1 MSSDLFITPLGV
13 IVALLALSWVNA
25 CESALACA
33 NPIRLKHRAQQG
45 VKIAVA
51 LQHAGTQIF
60 TDLLI
65 WLCLCRIV
73 LAGLSIELTLQFA
86 MPWYWVLLWLP
97 PLQLGL
103 AELAPRTLAHRFADQ
118 VVEGL
123 YRPLHPLRFIV
134 RLLHR
139 CAAFIER
146 QFTRLNASQ
155 TTLHQHGQDELNQ
168 LMHEHSAISPNAQAS
183 LLLDVLA
190 LSEAQVDDVMVPRA
204 EIVALDV
211 QDDWREL
218 QRELALIQHSKVLL
232 YRDSLEDVLGFIH
245 SRDLMRM
252 QLKEPLTKASLLR
265 SVHDVYYI
273 PSGTTLA
280 VQLQKFQQSSERIGL
295 VVDEFGDVKG
305 LLTLEDLL
313 AELLGQLQRAPEPV
327 LQHSDGSFVLDASC
341 SLRDLNRQLHLHL
354 PTDGPKTLN
363 GLILEKTES
372 LPAVGTELL
381 LDAYIIQIVATDL
394 TMVTQVRLLK
404 PEQSA

>member
-1 MSSDLFITPLGV
+1 MSSDFFITPLSF
-13 IVALLALSWVNA
+13 IIAMLALCWVNA

-45 VKIAVA
+45 IKIAIV
-51 LQHAGTQIF
+51 LQQAGTQVF

-65 WLCLCRIV
+65 WLCLCRMA
-73 LAGLSIELTLQFA
+73 LAGLAIQLTLQFA
-86 MPWYWVLLWLP
+86 LPWYWVLLWLP

-123 YRPLHPLRFIV
+123 YHPLHPLRFIP
-134 RLLHR
+134 RMLHR

-146 QFTRLNASQ
+146 HCTAAKSIQATP
-155 TTLHQHGQDELNQ
+155 QHHGHDELNH
-168 LMHEHSAISPNAQAS
+168 LMHEHSALSANDQAS
-183 LLLDVLA
+183 LLLDILA

-204 EIVALDV
+204 EIAALNV

-218 QRELALIQHSKVLL
+218 QRELALTQHSKILL
-232 YRDSLEDVLGFIH
+232 YRDSLDDVLGFIH

-280 VQLQKFQQSSERIGL
+280 IQLQKFQHSAERIGL

-313 AELLGQLQRAPEPV
+313 AELLGQLQRTPESV
-327 LQHSDGSFVLDASC
+327 VSQEDGSFLLDASS
-341 SLRDLNRQLHLHL
+341 SLRDLNRQLQLHL

-372 LPAVGTELL
+372 LPDVGTELL
-381 LDAYIIQIVATDL
+381 IGAYVIHIVATDH

-404 PEQSA
+404 PD